1 MDSTRNSILALTTA
15 AFGIGTTEFIIMGL
29 LPDLAH
35 DFHVSIPKAGILVS
49 GYALSVTIGSPL
61 VALAMSRVERKKSLV
76 LLMGIFVL
84 GNLMCSIAPTFGLM
98 LAARILTAL
107 CHGAFF
113 GTGSIVAAN
122 LVPKNQR
129 VQAIT
134 LMFSGLTLANVVG
147 VPAGTAIGHAIGWR
161 WTFVCIAPI
170 GVAAIAGILALV
182 PKMAAQPVAIAHEF
196 KTVVKPKVQLVLALS
211 TISSISLFTVYTYIA
226 PMLETVT
233 HVSPHIVTWVLV
245 LFGVGITIGN
255 AGGGKL
261 GDWKQ
266 MGTVVYGCA
275 AVLAIL
281 LVMPLAE
288 PHAVAIAVLVLLW
301 GGLHFL
307 AIAPLQARIV
317 DKARRAPNLAS
328 TLNQGAFNLGNALG
342 ASFGGLVLTWG
353 YGYRS
358 LPWLGAVMMTIV
370 IVLSLVAIRLDRVQ
384 LSDPDA
390 GVDADFIPMH

>member
-1 MDSTRNSILALTTA
+1 MQKSILALTTA

-29 LPDLAH
+29 LPDLAR
-35 DFHVSIPKAGILVS
+35 DFRVSIPRAGILVS
-49 GYALSVTIGSPL
+49 GYALSVTLGSPL
-61 VALAMSRVERKKSLV
+61 VALAMSRMERKKSLV

-84 GNLMCSIAPTFGLM
+84 GNLLCAIAPTFGLM
-98 LAARILTAL
+98 LAARIATAL

-170 GVAAIAGILALV
+170 GVAAMIGILALV

-196 KTVVKPKVQLVLALS
+196 RTVLKPKVQLVLALS
-211 TISSISLFTVYTYIA
+211 TISSTSLFAVYTYIA
-226 PMLETVT
+226 PMLLTVT
-233 HVSPHIVTWVLV
+233 HVSPRAVTWILV

-255 AGGGKL
+255 IIGGKL

-266 MGTVVYGCA
+266 MATVLYGCT
-275 AVLAIL
+275 AVLIAL
-281 LVMPLAE
+281 LIMPMAE
-288 PHAVAIAVLVLLW
+288 PYIGAIGGLVLLW

-317 DKARRAPNLAS
+317 EKARNAPNLAS
-328 TLNQGAFNLGNALG
+328 TLNQGAFNMGNALG
-342 ASFGGLVLTWG
+342 ASLGGLALTMG
-353 YGYRS
+353 YGYRK
-358 LPWLGAVMMTIV
+358 LPLFGAAIMAVV
-370 IVLSLVAIRLDRVQ
+370 IVLCFVAIRLDRTQ
-384 LSDPDA
+384 MSDPDA
-390 GVDADFIPMH
+390 GPPLDFVPMH

>member
-1 MDSTRNSILALTTA
+1 MESMRKSIFALTTA

-29 LPDLAH
+29 LPDLAR

-61 VALAMSRVERKKSLV
+61 VALAMSRMERKKSLI

-84 GNLMCSIAPTFGLM
+84 GNLLCAIAPTFGLM
-98 LAARILTAL
+98 LAARIATAL

-170 GVAAIAGILALV
+170 GVAAMVGIFALV
-182 PKMAAQPVAIAHEF
+182 PKMAAQPVEIAHEF
-196 KTVVKPKVQLVLALS
+196 KTVLKPKVQLVLALS
-211 TISSISLFTVYTYIA
+211 TISSVSLFTVYTYIA
-226 PMLETVT
+226 PMLEAVT
-233 HVSPHIVTWVLV
+233 HVSPRAVTWVLV

-255 AGGGKL
+255 TVGGKL

-266 MGTVVYGCA
+266 MGTVIYGCV

-281 LVMPLAE
+281 LVMPAAE
-288 PHAVAIAVLVLLW
+288 PHAAVIAATVLVW
-301 GGLHFL
+301 GGLHFV

-317 DKARRAPNLAS
+317 EKARRAPNLAS
-328 TLNQGAFNLGNALG
+328 TLNQGAFNMGNALG
-342 ASFGGLVLTWG
+342 ASLGGVALSWG
-353 YGYRS
+353 YSYRS
-358 LPWLGAVMMTIV
+358 LPWLAAAVMAVV
-370 IVLSLVAIRLDRVQ
+370 IVLSFIAIRLDRAQ
-384 LSDPDA
+384 WSDPDA
-390 GVDADFIPMH
+390 GPVGDFVPMH